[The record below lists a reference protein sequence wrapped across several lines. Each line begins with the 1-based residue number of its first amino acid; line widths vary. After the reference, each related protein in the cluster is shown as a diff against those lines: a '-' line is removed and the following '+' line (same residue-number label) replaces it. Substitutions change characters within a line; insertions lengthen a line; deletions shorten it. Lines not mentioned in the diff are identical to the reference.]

1 MKKIPKIWNFGVIF
15 YSLFALIVICASF
28 MVIYKENWGIGSNII
43 LVSSIITLVTA
54 VMTPLFSM
62 KTFNLSSYK
71 IKMYSL
77 LIGLIA
83 GVITIVLL
91 VNNHPF
97 ILELIEYSKNGLLW
111 GINTALLF
119 ISLVILEIENN
130 ENKIKEV
137 SNEIIELKKQGEA
150 KDRKIIEMQEVILK
164 GRTHKK
170 GDNNE

>member
-54 VMTPLFSM
+54 IMTPLFSM
-62 KTFNLSSYK
+62 KIINLSSYK

-77 LIGLIA
+77 LVGLIA
-83 GVITIVLL
+83 GIITIILL
-91 VNNHPF
+91 VNNHPI

-119 ISLVILEIENN
+119 ISLIVLEIENN

-137 SNEIIELKKQGEA
+137 SNEIIELKKQGEE
-150 KDRKIIEMQEVILK
+150 KDRKIIEMQEIIIK
-164 GRTHKK
+164 EITQKK
-170 GDNNE
+170 VDNDE